1 MISDQIAKFV
11 CTMEFDDIPHLAV
24 ENAKRSI
31 LDCVGVSLAGA
42 LDPNVLIVKNF
53 VSEMGGKEESTIL
66 GDSRKIPAVNAAL
79 VNGVAAHALDY
90 DDTSWVMLGH
100 PSAISCPPAFA
111 VGERQNS
118 TGKEVL
124 AAYILG
130 GEVACRLGAALT
142 ERHYKLGW
150 HNTGTVG
157 TFGATVTA
165 GKLFHLNQEEMTNAI
180 GIAASMAGGIKK
192 NFGTSC
198 KPYHAG
204 QASSNGV
211 RAAILAKDGFNSSQ
225 SVFEGQTGFVQLFSG
240 AFEERQLTEL
250 IGHPFVIADPG
261 YSLKKYPS
269 CAFTH
274 SAIDCVLQ
282 LMGEQEFSLEDSKEL
297 ECGCSQGA
305 VDTLPYGIAQTGLQG
320 KFSMPF
326 CLAIAILNSSV
337 SLEHFSD
344 GTCRDPQVIELEKK
358 VKLYVDPELTKRGYD
373 DYGSRVKIVLK
384 DGRELRNESARA
396 RGDSFGPQSEDVVKA
411 KFDSCAA
418 ASISKSQKEDLAN
431 SILSLEKISN
441 IRVIMDYLSAPKM

>member
-11 CTMEFDDIPHLAV
+11 CTTDYDNIPRTAI

-42 LDPNVLIVKNF
+42 TDSNVLIARDF
-53 VSEMGGKEESTIL
+53 VSEMGGKQESTIL
-66 GDSRKIPAVNAAL
+66 GDGRKIPAVNAAL
-79 VNGVAAHALDY
+79 VNGVAAHALDF

-118 TGKEVL
+118 GGKDILV
-124 AAYILG
+124 AYILG

-150 HNTGTVG
+150 HNTSTVG

-165 GKLFHLNQEEMTNAI
+165 GKLFQLDQEEMTNAI

-211 RAAILAKDGFNSSQ
+211 RAAILAKKGFSSSP
-225 SVFEGQTGFVQLFSG
+225 SVFEGQNGFIQLFSG
-240 AFEERQLTEL
+240 VFDEAQITLMGR
-250 IGHPFVIADPG
+250 PYVITDPG
-261 YSLKKYPS
+261 YSMKLYPS

-274 SAIDCVLQ
+274 SAIDCVLR
-282 LMGEQEFSLEDSKEL
+282 LKEKYDFSPRDVKEI

-305 VDTLPYGIAQTGLQG
+305 VDTVTYGVAETSLEG

-326 CLAIAILNSSV
+326 CLAIAILNARV
-337 SLEHFSD
+337 SLEHFTND
-344 GTCRDPQVIELEKK
+344 RCKDPQVIELEKK
-358 VKLYVDPELTKRGYD
+358 VKLYRDPEINERGYGD
-373 DYGSRVKIVLK
+373 FCSRVKIFLN
-384 DGRELRNESARA
+384 DGRELHTETNKPS
-396 RGDSFGPQSEDVVKA
+396 GDHFASQSDDVIRA
-411 KFDSCAA
+411 KFDSCASTCLSDDQREGFA
-418 ASISKSQKEDLAN
+418 KSIF
-431 SILSLEKISN
+431 SLEKISEIN
-441 IRVIMDYLSAPKM
+441 AIMHFLAPVAK